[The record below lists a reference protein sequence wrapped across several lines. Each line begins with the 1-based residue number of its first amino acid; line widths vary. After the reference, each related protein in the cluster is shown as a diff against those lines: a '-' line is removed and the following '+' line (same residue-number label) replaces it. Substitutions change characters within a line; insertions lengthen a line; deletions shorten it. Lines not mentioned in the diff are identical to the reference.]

1 VRGRAE
7 HVAPAQGAVVSRR
20 RQPQSVAEQARR
32 IVRDLE
38 ASAEL
43 TGDEW
48 PTAASVRGTADHLSR
63 TPETAEDAAAWYA
76 AAALLEAKE
85 SVV

>member
-1 VRGRAE
+1 
-7 HVAPAQGAVVSRR
+7 VSRR
-20 RQPQSVAEQARR
+20 RQPRSLEQQARR

-43 TGDEW
+43 TGEEW

-63 TPETAEDAAAWYA
+63 MPETVDDAAAWYA
-76 AAALLEAKE
+76 AAALLAAKE
-85 SVV
+85 GVA

>member
-1 VRGRAE
+1 MT
-7 HVAPAQGAVVSRR
+7 RR
-20 RQPQSVAEQARR
+20 RPPTSQVARARR

-43 TGDEW
+43 TGGEW

-63 TPETAEDAAAWYA
+63 NPETAEDARDWYL
-76 AAALLEAKE
+76 AAALVAAKE
-85 SVV
+85 ARP

>member
-1 VRGRAE
+1 M
-7 HVAPAQGAVVSRR
+7 SRR
-20 RQPQSVAEQARR
+20 RQPRSLEQQARR

-43 TGDEW
+43 TGEEW

-63 TPETAEDAAAWYA
+63 MPETVDDAAAWYA
-76 AAALLEAKE
+76 AAALLAAKE
-85 SVV
+85 GVA

>member
-1 VRGRAE
+1 LE
-7 HVAPAQGAVVSRR
+7 Q
-20 RQPQSVAEQARR
+20 QARR

-43 TGDEW
+43 TGEEW

-63 TPETAEDAAAWYA
+63 MPETVDDAAAWYA
-76 AAALLEAKE
+76 AAALLAAKE
-85 SVV
+85 GVA